1 MGKVFYYNPDLYLQ
15 AGSSCFHFGVRSY
28 LHHFYEECSSSMWDR
43 NPEDQG
49 FVQSQRSAV
58 CWNSAVWKVG
68 DLSLSNCGAFSHEKP
83 SKCLQV
89 SLVLGLLILT
99 AGITTLS
106 VSYSTAF
113 KIESFG
119 EGDLF
124 FVDTKAVSF
133 NRGVHS
139 SGAAGISLLCLG
151 SGLVAI
157 GVMVWIL
164 QLPKVKE
171 RLFHRVGEVDGS
183 GGSGSAPRVAGDV
196 VTKPP
201 GVDKGKIP

>member
-1 MGKVFYYNPDLYLQ
+1 
-15 AGSSCFHFGVRSY
+15 
-28 LHHFYEECSSSMWDR
+28 MWERD
-43 NPEDQG
+43 PENRG
-49 FVQSQRSAV
+49 TAQSRRSAV
-58 CWNSAVWKVG
+58 CWNSALWKVG
-68 DLSLSNCGAFSHEKP
+68 DLCQSNCGAFSHEKP

-106 VSYSTAF
+106 VSSSTAF

-124 FVDTKAVSF
+124 FVDTQAVSF

-139 SGAAGISLLCLG
+139 SGAAGIGLSCLG

-171 RLFHRVGEVDGS
+171 RLFHQAGGADGS

-201 GVDKGKIP
+201 AVDKGKIPITLSKVETVQPVS